1 MLVRKIPIAYNYKEV
16 PQKIKSMEFS
26 TEWRVPQHKLCG

>member
-1 MLVRKIPIAYNYKEV
+1 MLVRKILIAYNYKEV
-16 PQKIKSMEFS
+16 SQKIQSMDFS